1 MLGVT
6 TQVVT
11 TQPLTDDERRRAISF
26 QPDIIH
32 AFHAFKAGVVALEL
46 SREISA
52 PLVVT
57 ITGTDVHS
65 DLLDHK
71 RQETVLQVLRAAAAI
86 TVFAPAIAD
95 ELVNLDSSLATKVH
109 TIPQG
114 IWFPEQEIWD
124 VREHCSIP
132 ADAPLLLLPANIRK
146 VKRPILAFE
155 GVRLLRQQGF
165 NAYLAFVGA
174 ILETDEWE
182 QLKAAMANQKWTHY
196 LGAVPM
202 ERMASVYQAAD
213 IVLNTSEHE
222 GGMANALLEAM
233 WLRRPV
239 LASAVA
245 GNLSLVRHEETGL
258 LFSDANELSEQAAR
272 LLTNSALRDRLV
284 QTAHEW
290 VRQNC
295 DPIKEAR
302 SYLQVYKRCRK

>member
-11 TQPLTDDERRRAISF
+11 TQPLTDDERRQAISF

-46 SREISA
+46 SQKISA

-65 DLLDHK
+65 DLLVPK
-71 RQETVLQVLRAAAAI
+71 RRETVLRVLQAADVI
-86 TVFAPAIAD
+86 TVFAPAVAD

-114 IWFPEQEIWD
+114 IWFPEQKSWN
-124 VREHCSIP
+124 VREHFGIP
-132 ADAPLLLLPANIRK
+132 ADAPLLLLPANIRE
-146 VKRPILAFE
+146 VKRPMLAFE
-155 GVRLLRQQGF
+155 GVQLLREQGWD
-165 NAYLAFVGA
+165 AHLAFVGA
-174 ILETDEWE
+174 ILERDEWE
-182 QLKAAMANQKWTHY
+182 LLKAAMANQKWVHY

-202 ERMASVYQAAD
+202 EQMVSVYQAAD
-213 IVLNTSEHE
+213 IVLNTSKHE

-239 LASAVA
+239 LASAVI
-245 GNLSLVRHEETGL
+245 GNSSLVRHEETGL
-258 LFSDANELSEQAAR
+258 LFSDANELSEQATR
-272 LLTNSALRDRLV
+272 LLTNSALREHLV
-284 QTAHEW
+284 QTAYEW

-302 SYLQVYKRCRK
+302 SYLQVYKRGCK